1 MKKTE
6 HFELINGV
14 FSAQLTHEILI
25 DMLNKKIQ
33 FHTLKLHE
41 NWEKNSQDET
51 SSNVRISELEATRN
65 RLQQFLASNQKGT
78 FKVQSTITIEL
89 LNEF

>member
-1 MKKTE
+1 MKKTKQ
-6 HFELINGV
+6 FELINGV

-41 NWEKNSQDET
+41 SWEKNSHDET
-51 SSNVRISELEATRN
+51 NSNLRINELESTRN
-65 RLQQFLASNQKGT
+65 SLQQFLATNQHET

-89 LNEF
+89 VNEV